1 MTGTPGLAVGGA
13 DEAARR
19 TALAR
24 MRWTATG
31 VLGGMLAALG
41 VSALL
46 QPAFPALQWVRAFA
60 EAGAV
65 GALADWYAV
74 VALFRRPLGLPIP
87 HTGIIPANKDR
98 IGETLG
104 QFVEQNFLTPE
115 NVVSQLDPPALANA
129 MAAWLADA
137 DNSRALAASI
147 CDFVP
152 GLLDAVG
159 DEDVQP
165 LLERVGSAQL
175 ARLDVAAVAARLL
188 AVAVENERHQ
198 GVLDRALP
206 AIERW
211 LEANRGRIVE
221 KFGEASRFT
230 PVMVDAY
237 IVGRFL
243 AGIVA
248 LLHEV
253 AGDRGHPLRR
263 ELDESV
269 HKLIA
274 DLRTSDAYRERGR
287 ALLHEFVHHLS
298 TERVYRALWDRLR
311 EEIRTDLAADH
322 SAIRGVVAD
331 ALVTLGRAVAADEG
345 VKAKLATWSQRA
357 AETLV
362 VRHRHHAARLI
373 AAVVKRWDA
382 HEVAAKIELEIGR
395 DLQYIRINGAIVGG
409 LAGLVLHGLAK
420 ALGA

>member
-1 MTGTPGLAVGGA
+1 MTATPGLAVGGA

-165 LLERVGSAQL
+165 LLERVGRRP
-175 ARLDVAAVAARLL
+175 ARAARRRRDRR
-188 AVAVENERHQ
+188 AAARGGGGERASP
-198 GVLDRALP
+198 GRARPGAAGDRAL
-206 AIERW
+206 AGSQSR
-211 LEANRGRIVE
+211 AHRGEVRRGLAVH
-221 KFGEASRFT
+221 A
-230 PVMVDAY
+230 DD
-237 IVGRFL
+237 GR
-243 AGIVA
+243 
-248 LLHEV
+248 
-253 AGDRGHPLRR
+253 
-263 ELDESV
+263 
-269 HKLIA
+269 
-274 DLRTSDAYRERGR
+274 
-287 ALLHEFVHHLS
+287 
-298 TERVYRALWDRLR
+298 RVYRRPIPGRDRR
-311 EEIRTDLAADH
+311 AAAR
-322 SAIRGVVAD
+322 S
-331 ALVTLGRAVAADEG
+331 GRATAATRFVASS
-345 VKAKLATWSQRA
+345 TSRC
-357 AETLV
+357 TS
-362 VRHRHHAARLI
+362 
-373 AAVVKRWDA
+373 
-382 HEVAAKIELEIGR
+382 
-395 DLQYIRINGAIVGG
+395 
-409 LAGLVLHGLAK
+409 
-420 ALGA
+420 

>member
-1 MTGTPGLAVGGA
+1 
-13 DEAARR
+13 
-19 TALAR
+19 
-24 MRWTATG
+24 
-31 VLGGMLAALG
+31 
-41 VSALL
+41 
-46 QPAFPALQWVRAFA
+46 
-60 EAGAV
+60 
-65 GALADWYAV
+65 
-74 VALFRRPLGLPIP
+74 
-87 HTGIIPANKDR
+87 
-98 IGETLG
+98 
-104 QFVEQNFLTPE
+104 
-115 NVVSQLDPPALANA
+115 

-165 LLERVGSAQL
+165 LLERVAGAQL
-175 ARLDVAAVAARLL
+175 ARLDVAAIAARLL

-198 GVLDRALP
+198 DVLDRALP

-211 LEANRGRIVE
+211 LEANRGRIVA

-230 PVMVDAY
+230 PTMVDAY

-253 AGDRGHPLRR
+253 ASDRSHPLRR

-269 HKLIA
+269 HKLME
-274 DLRTSDAYRERGR
+274 DLRTSEAYRERGR
-287 ALLHEFVHHLS
+287 ALLQEFVHHLR

-311 EEIRTDLAADH
+311 EEIRADLAADN

-345 VKAKLATWSQRA
+345 VKAKLAAWSRRA

-362 VRHRHHAARLI
+362 VRHRYHAARLI